1 MNIVKNCKDIFHHHL
16 QYTTVFTVTV
26 QLAPASDNYVKISNH
41 ATLETK
47 RQSHKISNKLLI
59 KS

>member
-1 MNIVKNCKDIFHHHL
+1 MNIVRNCENIFHHHL
-16 QYTTVFTVTV
+16 QYTTAFTVTV
-26 QLAPASDNYVKISNH
+26 QLAPASDNFVKISNP

-47 RQSHKISNKLLI
+47 RQSHKISNKLFI